1 MSDTSKSTRYVRHN
15 IANTTNYYSYLH
27 DDSDATPSAFLSVH
41 NYPDETRQTIFRSKH
56 ANFTSKPLIED
67 EGYFRNR
74 PEDYG
79 AEPWHESGLID
90 DPNYIATGR
99 QARENE
105 QLQLFS
111 HTPPRPSQVSM
122 LLSQEGTGAKVSA
135 MTLIGMADIDARR
148 KTGQSLKPSEDLSR
162 HSLRIVRHLNS
173 VGAISDDDVPSRSTN
188 SYNFTD
194 ANEQLRTRPSYGAIA
209 PVAQGSRDVED
220 VTHLAS
226 RAKRHITKIM
236 RPDRET
242 PKAEPEKSEQLSM
255 PLEGW
260 DSK

>member
-1 MSDTSKSTRYVRHN
+1 MD
-15 IANTTNYYSYLH
+15 
-27 DDSDATPSAFLSVH
+27 
-41 NYPDETRQTIFRSKH
+41 
-56 ANFTSKPLIED
+56 D
-67 EGYFRNR
+67 EGPFRDN
-74 PEDYG
+74 PHVYG

-90 DPNYIATGR
+90 DPTHGSWSDPDYRAPVR

-111 HTPPRPSQVSM
+111 HTPPRPSKVDI
-122 LLSQEGTGAKVSA
+122 LLSQRGMGAKVSG

-148 KTGQSLKPSEDLSR
+148 KTGQSLKPSDDLSR
-162 HSLRIVRHLNS
+162 HSLRIVRHLNN

-194 ANEQLRTRPSYGAIA
+194 AEAQLRTHPSYGAITEN
-209 PVAQGSRDVED
+209 RTDVED

-242 PKAEPEKSEQLSM
+242 SKAEPEKSEQLSM